1 MAAASG
7 CSRREGSGMPVV
19 HGLRV
24 SFEARTSIRSTTIY
38 LNSAVHYIVT
48 DKVPDTG
55 VRG

>member
-1 MAAASG
+1 
-7 CSRREGSGMPVV
+7 MPVV